1 MVGGATLKS
10 SVAQFILSR
19 LKSKL
24 YSKPADPI
32 LSTRE
37 LDVISLLAEGF
48 VKKKK
53 SPDNLTLVTQPST
66 PTSVEFTKNL
76 ASATPRQRSIRL
88 IASVFLP
95 KKNNSDFANARS
107 DLPQLLRLSSC

>member
-1 MVGGATLKS
+1 MVGNATLKS

-48 VKKKK
+48 AKK
-53 SPDNLTLVTQPST
+53 
-66 PTSVEFTKNL
+66 EI
-76 ASATPRQRSIRL
+76 ARQLDISYTTVDTYVSQIYQKLRVSNAPAAVNQAHRL
-88 IASVFLP
+88 GL
-95 KKNNSDFANARS
+95 FAEKE
-107 DLPQLLRLSSC
+107 